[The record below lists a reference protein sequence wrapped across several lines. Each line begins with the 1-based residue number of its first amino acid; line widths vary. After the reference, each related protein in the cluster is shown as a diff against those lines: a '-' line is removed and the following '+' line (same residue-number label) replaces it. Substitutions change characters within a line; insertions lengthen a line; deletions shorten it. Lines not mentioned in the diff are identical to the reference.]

1 MSIIDADAHV
11 VENEKTWTYV
21 SAAEKEMMPALVN
34 VPGRTGRNAVFWAI
48 DGRLT
53 STGPVSETDAV
64 KADREL
70 DDVQARVRH
79 MDELG
84 TDVQVIFPTVF
95 LRPLTSKPEL
105 ELALSR
111 SYNRWLAERCE
122 QAPSRLKWAVI
133 PPTTNIDASI
143 QELRFGKEHGAV
155 AVFWRGFEGDKQPG
169 HPYFYPIYE
178 EASRLDL
185 PICVHAATGNFA
197 AHDLFPEDPGLWRF
211 KVPGITAFHN
221 ILSSKL
227 PQRFPDLRFG
237 FVELSAQWA
246 PYALHDF
253 VRRAEKRGE
262 RLDPTEL
269 MRKNRMYVACQ
280 TDDDIA
286 YVLKYAG
293 DDNLVA
299 GTDYGHADTS
309 SELEALKRLQQR
321 EDVPSSTMTKILGDN
336 ALALYGL

>member
-1 MSIIDADAHV
+1 MAIIDADAHV
-11 VENEKTWTYV
+11 VENEKTWSYGTE
-21 SAAEKEMMPALVN
+21 AEKDLMPTLIHI
-34 VPGRTGRNAVFWAI
+34 PGKTGRNATWWAV
-48 DGRLT
+48 DGRLVN
-53 STGPVSETDAV
+53 TGPVSETDAV

-70 DDVQARVRH
+70 DDVAARVKH

-95 LRPLTSKPEL
+95 LRPLTTRPEI
-105 ELALSR
+105 ELAISR
-111 SYNRWLAERCE
+111 SYNRWLAERCA
-122 QAPSRLKWAVI
+122 QAPERLRWAVI
-133 PPTTNIDASI
+133 PPTMNIQASI
-143 QELRFGKEHGAV
+143 EELRFGKEHGAC
-155 AVFWRGFEGDKQPG
+155 AVFWRGFESAGQPSN
-169 HPYFYPIYE
+169 PYYFPIYE

-185 PICVHAATGNFA
+185 AICVHAATGSFTT
-197 AHDLFPEDPGLWRF
+197 HDLYPDDPGLWRF

-221 ILSSKL
+221 ILTAKL
-227 PQRFPDLRFG
+227 PQRFPDLRWG
-237 FVELSAQWA
+237 FVELSSQWV

-253 VRRAEKRGE
+253 VRRAEKRGD

-269 MRKNRMYVACQ
+269 MRKSHMYVACQ

-293 DDNLVA
+293 ENNLVA

-321 EDVPSSTMTKILGDN
+321 EDVPSATMAKVLGDN
-336 ALALYGL
+336 ARELYGL